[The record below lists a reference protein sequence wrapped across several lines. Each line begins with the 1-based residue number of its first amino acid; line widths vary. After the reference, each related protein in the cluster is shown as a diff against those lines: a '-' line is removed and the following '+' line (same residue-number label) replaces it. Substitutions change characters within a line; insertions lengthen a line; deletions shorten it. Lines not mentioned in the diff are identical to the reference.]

1 MEKNQ
6 NEKYAILTD
15 IHGLY
20 EPLLAVLTD
29 IKRRGISSIYVLG
42 DSIGLGPNPNE
53 VLSLLKKE
61 DATLLMGNHE
71 EYVKLGTDSFPYL
84 KKLDHENIEFTKEQL
99 SRENLSY
106 LRTFPHFKSLLLNGK
121 RIALCHFAN
130 DVRVDFMEHSTFT
143 YQENVIEKTGHTQFN
158 YTNSKYQVDEFKNA
172 IEYAFLCEIESHEEK
187 EKQWEVLERFVL
199 ENKESFPAY
208 LSGMASYILD
218 PLFKEEDKLLSYE
231 DYDVLLQGHVHFPFH
246 ENTGKLDIYTL
257 PSLALGRENVNLAN
271 YTILKEENSS
281 CLIEQVQ
288 VPYNRKRMEK
298 VINEKDFPKEKI
310 KIYTSMK

>member
-6 NEKYAILTD
+6 NKKYAILTD

-20 EPLLAVLTD
+20 EPLLAVLAD

-42 DSIGLGPNPNE
+42 DSIGLGPNPDE

-61 DATLLMGNHE
+61 KATLLMGNHE

-99 SRENLSY
+99 SKENLSY
-106 LRTFPHFKSLLLNGK
+106 IRTFPHFKSLLLNGK
-121 RIALCHFAN
+121 RIALCHFTN
-130 DVRVDFMEHSTFT
+130 DVRVDFMEHNTFT
-143 YQENVIEKTGHTQFN
+143 YQENVIEEFGYTQFN
-158 YTNSKYQVDEFKNA
+158 YTNSRYQVDEFKNA

-187 EKQWEVLERFVL
+187 EKQWEALEQFVL

-208 LSGMASYILD
+208 LSGMVSYILD
-218 PLFKEEDKLLSYE
+218 PLFKEEGKLLSYE
-231 DYDVLLQGHVHFPFH
+231 YYDVLLQGHVHFPFH
-246 ENTGKLDIYTL
+246 ENAGKLDIYTL
-257 PSLALGRENVNLAN
+257 PALALGRENIDFAN
-271 YTILKEENSS
+271 YTILKEENDSYS
-281 CLIEQVQ
+281 IEQIQ